1 MRRFVPVRLIVLG
14 LAASSLVV
22 VPLSEAASAVTPVTC
37 SKLVA
42 PAPKG
47 TTSTATISGCTNVA
61 ATGGGGKQVTNISK
75 LTFVITWNAKKGT
88 TTAKIAY
95 KAQTTKG
102 KCPAGTVAR
111 ISATG
116 SVTGG
121 SGAALK
127 AIPKGSKY
135 SESVCYNSK
144 NVTTIEPGTKMV
156 L

>member
-1 MRRFVPVRLIVLG
+1 MRRLPVRLIVLG
-14 LAASSLVV
+14 LAASSMVAI
-22 VPLSEAASAVTPVTC
+22 PLSEAASAVTPVTC
-37 SKLVA
+37 SKLSA

-61 ATGGGGKQVTNISK
+61 ATGGGGTQVTNITK
-75 LTFVITWNAKKGT
+75 LTFVITWNAGKGT

-95 KAQTTKG
+95 KAQPSKG

-111 ISATG
+111 IGATG
-116 SVTGG
+116 TVTGG
-121 SGAALK
+121 TGAALK

-135 SESVCYNSK
+135 SESVCYNK
-144 NVTTIEPGTKMV
+144 TNVTTIEPGTKMV